1 MEGEKVAGKGLPSGS
16 IVVGVDEAREK
27 AGGMQV
33 VGSDMGSGEHL
44 VGGIGSIKKVME
56 RSETTHGRA
65 GEYFKEF
72 YLEFV
77 NPHGHESKGI
87 VAEVSKGVG
96 RKARNEVSVNDKIG
110 EGKELT

>member
-1 MEGEKVAGKGLPSGS
+1 MEGEKAAGEGLPSGS
-16 IVVGVDEAREK
+16 IVVGVDEAGEK

-33 VGSDMGSGEHL
+33 VGGDMGSGEYL
-44 VGGIGSIKKVME
+44 VGGIGSIMKVME
-56 RSETTHGRA
+56 ESETAHGRA
-65 GEYFKEF
+65 GEHLEKF
-72 YLEFV
+72 YLKLV